1 MKKYDCIV
9 VGAGVIGAL
18 CARELAKYKLDILV
32 LEKEID
38 VGYGAS
44 GANSAIVHSGYD
56 PVPGTLKAKLNVLG
70 NKMYEALCKELD
82 VQFRRIGSIT
92 VANSEEEL
100 KTLDELAKRSEANG
114 VPYRILNQE
123 ELRKEEPNVT
133 ASAVGGLLC
142 PTAGIVN
149 PFEMVVA
156 AMENAMDNGVSLHLG
171 EEVIDIKK
179 DNGFVVKTNKDE
191 YFAKYVINASGVYSS
206 KINDLVNPHTFTI
219 RPRRGEYYVLDHFKN
234 GYIRHTL
241 FNVPSDKG
249 KGVLVSPT
257 THDNYLV
264 GPSSEFIDE
273 FDSVRTNKDV
283 LDNVRKNATR
293 LVDNIPYRE
302 QITEFAGLR
311 SVGDTHDFII
321 NESDGFINAAGIE
334 SPGLTSAPAIALM
347 VSDFIKDKEVNPNF
361 NPLRRRVIRM
371 EEMSIEE
378 RDALI
383 KKDPKFGRIV
393 CRCEAVSE
401 GEILD
406 CIRRN
411 CGATT
416 IKGVKRR
423 CRPGMGKCQ
432 GGFCQAIVLDILAKE
447 LGKRPEEIMYAN
459 ANSYIVLGPTKE
471 DK

>member
-1 MKKYDCIV
+1 MNRYDCIII
-9 VGAGVIGAL
+9 GAGVVGAL

-32 LEKEID
+32 LEKEND
-38 VGYGAS
+38 VGSGAS
-44 GANSAIVHSGYD
+44 SANSAIVHSGYD
-56 PVPGTLKAKLNVLG
+56 PVPGTLKARLNVLG
-70 NKMYEALCKELD
+70 NKMYEDMCSELD

-92 VANSEEEL
+92 VANSAEEVVTL
-100 KTLDELAKRSEANG
+100 KELAKRSEANG
-114 VPYRILNQE
+114 VPYKLLDQKK
-123 ELRKEEPNVT
+123 LREIEPNVT
-133 ASAVGGLLC
+133 ASAVAGLLC

-149 PFEMVVA
+149 PFELVVA
-156 AMENAMDNGVSLHLG
+156 SMENAMDNGVKLHL
-171 EEVIDIKK
+171 EEKVIDIKK
-179 DNGFVVKTNKDE
+179 DNGFIVKTNKDE
-191 YFAKYVINASGVYSS
+191 YLTKYVINASGVYSS
-206 KINDLVNPHTFTI
+206 QINDLVNPHTFTV
-219 RPRRGEYYVLDHFKN
+219 RPRRGEYYVLDHFQN
-234 GYIRHTL
+234 GYIKHTL

-264 GPSSEFIDE
+264 GPSSEFIE
-273 FDSVRTNKDV
+273 EYDSVRTNKEV
-283 LDNVRKNATR
+283 LDNVRANATR

-311 SVGDTHDFII
+311 AVGDTHDFII
-321 NESDGFINAAGIE
+321 NEVDGFINAAGIE
-334 SPGLTSAPAIALM
+334 SPGLTSAPAIAQI
-347 VSDFIKDKEVNPNF
+347 VSDFIKDKEVNPSF
-361 NPLRRRVIRM
+361 NPLRRKVIRM

-406 CIRRN
+406 SIRRN

-447 LGKRPEEIMYAN
+447 LNKKPEEIMFGN

-471 DK
+471 DE

>member
-1 MKKYDCIV
+1 MNNYDCIV
-9 VGAGVIGAL
+9 IGAGVIGAL
-18 CARELAKYKLDILV
+18 CARELAKYDLSILV

-38 VGYGAS
+38 VGNGAS

-70 NKMYEALCKELD
+70 NKMYDELCQELD

-92 VANSEEEL
+92 VANNTLEL
-100 KTLDELAKRSEANG
+100 KTLEELALRSKANG
-114 VPYRILNQE
+114 VPYQVLNE
-123 ELRKEEPNVT
+123 KELKEIEPNIT
-133 ASAVGGLLC
+133 TSAVGGLLC

-156 AMENAMDNGVSLHLG
+156 AMENAMDNGVALHLA
-171 EEVIDIKK
+171 EEVVDIKK
-179 DNGFVVKTNKDE
+179 DNGFIVYTNKDT
-191 YFAKYVINASGVYSS
+191 YHAKYIINASGVYSS
-206 KINDLVNPHTFTI
+206 KINDLVNEHTFTV
-219 RPRRGEYYVLDHFKN
+219 RPRRGEYYVLDHFQN
-234 GYIRHTL
+234 GYIKHTL

-264 GPSSEFIDE
+264 GPSSEFIDDY
-273 FDSVRTNKDV
+273 DSVRTNKDV

-311 SVGDTHDFII
+311 AVGDTHDFII
-321 NESDGFINAAGIE
+321 NEKDGFINAAGIE
-334 SPGLTSAPAIALM
+334 SPGLTSAPAIAQM
-347 VSDFIKDKEVNPNF
+347 VASFIKDKKPNKSF
-361 NPLRRRVIRM
+361 NPMRKKVIRLN
-371 EEMSIEE
+371 EMSVEE
-378 RDALI
+378 RDELI

-406 CIRRN
+406 SIHRN

-447 LGKRPEEIMYAN
+447 LHKAPEEIMYSN

>member
-1 MKKYDCIV
+1 MNKYDCIII
-9 VGAGVIGAL
+9 GAGVVGAL
-18 CARELAKYKLDILV
+18 CARELSRYKLNVLV

-38 VGYGAS
+38 VGCGAS

-56 PVPGTLKAKLNVLG
+56 PVPGTLKAKLNVEG
-70 NKMYEALCKELD
+70 NKMYEDLCKELD
-82 VQFRRIGSIT
+82 VQFKRIGSIT

-100 KTLDELAKRSEANG
+100 VTLEELAKRSEANG
-114 VPYRILNQE
+114 VPYQILGEQE
-123 ELRKEEPNVT
+123 LKELEPNIT
-133 ASAVGGLLC
+133 ASAKGGLLC

-156 AMENAMDNGVSLHLG
+156 AMENAMDNGVSLHLA
-171 EEVIDIKK
+171 ETVEDIKK
-179 DNGFVVKTNKDE
+179 DNGFIIKTNKDE
-191 YFAKYVINASGVYSS
+191 YYAKYVINAAGVYSS
-206 KINDLVNPHTFTI
+206 KINDLVNPHTFSV
-219 RPRRGEYYVLDHFKN
+219 RPRRGEYYVLDHFQN
-234 GYIRHTL
+234 GYVKHTL

-264 GPSSEFIDE
+264 GPSSEFIE
-273 FDSVRTNKDV
+273 EYDSVRTNKDV
-283 LDNVRKNATR
+283 LDNVRANATR

-311 SVGDTHDFII
+311 AVGDTHDFII
-321 NESDGFINAAGIE
+321 NEADGFINAAGIE
-334 SPGLTSAPAIALM
+334 SPGLTASPAIAKM
-347 VSDFIKDKEVNPNF
+347 VSEFIKDKEVNPNF
-361 NPLRRRVIRM
+361 KPNRRKVIRM

-423 CRPGMGKCQ
+423 CRPGMGRCQ

-447 LGKRPEEIMYAN
+447 LNKNPEDIMYSN

-471 DK
+471 GK

>member
-1 MKKYDCIV
+1 MSRYDCIII
-9 VGAGVIGAL
+9 GAGVIGAL
-18 CARELAKYKLDILV
+18 CARELAKYKMDILV
-32 LEKEID
+32 LEKEND
-38 VGYGAS
+38 VGSGAS
-44 GANSAIVHSGYD
+44 SANSAIVHSGYD
-56 PVPGTLKAKLNVLG
+56 PVPGTLKAKLNVQG
-70 NKMYEALCKELD
+70 NKMYEEMCKELD

-92 VANSEEEL
+92 VANSDEEL
-100 KTLDELAKRSEANG
+100 VTLEELAKRSEANG
-114 VPYRILNQE
+114 VPYKILNE
-123 ELRKEEPNVT
+123 KELKEIEPNIT

-149 PFEMVVA
+149 PFELVVA
-156 AMENAMDNGVSLHLG
+156 AMENAMDNGVKLHL
-171 EEVIDIKK
+171 EEKVVDIKK
-179 DNGFVVKTNKDE
+179 DNGFTVRTNKDE
-191 YFAKYVINASGVYSS
+191 YFAKYVINASGVYSGQ
-206 KINDLVNPHTFTI
+206 INDLVNPHTFTV
-219 RPRRGEYYVLDHFKN
+219 RPRRGEYYVLDHFQN
-234 GYIRHTL
+234 GYIKHTL

-264 GPSSEFIDE
+264 GPSSEFIEDY
-273 FDSVRTNKDV
+273 DSVRTNKEV
-283 LDNVRKNATR
+283 LDNVRRNATR

-311 SVGDTHDFII
+311 AVGDTHDFII
-321 NESDGFINAAGIE
+321 NENDGFINAAGIE
-334 SPGLTSAPAIALM
+334 SPGLTSAPAIAQM
-347 VSDFIKDKEVNPNF
+347 VSDFIKDKEINPSF

-406 CIRRN
+406 SIRRN

-447 LGKRPEEIMYAN
+447 LNKRPEEIMFGN

>member
-1 MKKYDCIV
+1 MNKYDCIII
-9 VGAGVIGAL
+9 GAGVVGAL
-18 CARELAKYKLDILV
+18 CARELARYDLNILV

-38 VGYGAS
+38 VGNGAS

-56 PVPGTLKAKLNVLG
+56 PLPGTLKAKLNVQG
-70 NKMYEALCKELD
+70 NKMYDQLCSELD
-82 VQFRRIGSIT
+82 VQFKRIGSIT
-92 VANSEEEL
+92 VANSEEEMI
-100 KTLDELAKRSEANG
+100 TLSELAKRSEANG
-114 VPYRILNQE
+114 VPYQVLNQE
-123 ELRKEEPNVT
+123 ELRKLEPNVT
-133 ASAVGGLLC
+133 STALGGLLC

-156 AMENAMDNGVSLHLG
+156 AMENAMDNGVALHLA
-171 EEVIDIKK
+171 EEVIGIKK
-179 DNGFVVKTNKDE
+179 DNGFIVTTNKDE
-191 YFAKYVINASGVYSS
+191 YLTKYVINASGVYSS
-206 KINDLVNPHTFTI
+206 IINDMVNPHTFLV
-219 RPRRGEYYVLDHFKN
+219 RPRRGEYYVLDHFQK
-234 GYIRHTL
+234 GYVRHTL

-264 GPSSEFIDE
+264 GPSSEFIE
-273 FDSVRTNKDV
+273 EYDSVRTNKDI
-283 LDNVRKNATR
+283 LDNVRRNATR

-302 QITEFAGLR
+302 MITEFAGLR
-311 SVGDTHDFII
+311 AVGDTHDFII
-321 NESDGFINAAGIE
+321 NNIDGFINAAGIE
-334 SPGLTSAPAIALM
+334 SPGLTSAPAIAKM
-347 VSDFIKDKEVNPNF
+347 VSNFISDKKEKKDF
-361 NPLRRRVIRM
+361 NPFRRRVIRM
-371 EEMSIEE
+371 DEMSIAQ
-378 RDALI
+378 RDELI

-406 CIRRN
+406 SIRRN

-432 GGFCQAIVLDILAKE
+432 GGFCQAIVLEILSKE
-447 LGKRPEEIMYAN
+447 LGKAPEEIMYSN